1 MRLEKVIMKKVEIFT
16 DGACSGNPGAGG
28 WGAILKYR
36 GHEKELSGFALET
49 TNNRME
55 LTAVISALEALTE
68 PCEVTLTT
76 DSKYVCDGIS
86 KGWARSWRAKG
97 WKKADGKP
105 ALNPELWERLLDLTE
120 KHRVTFVWVKG
131 HAGHPENERCDR
143 LATEQYKNCSGTE
156 NT

>member
-1 MRLEKVIMKKVEIFT
+1 MKKVEIFT

-105 ALNPELWERLLDLTE
+105 ALNPELWERLLNLTE

-131 HAGHPENERCDR
+131 HAGHLENERCDR

>member
-1 MRLEKVIMKKVEIFT
+1 MKKVEIFT

-86 KGWARSWRAKG
+86 KGWARSWMAKG